1 MRLRV
6 RASGFGVWGYDLGC
20 GDYGSGFRVRSVGFM
35 LQGSEL
41 GDYCTW
47 VIQVSRVEDYVLGF
61 LICASGSE
69 FGMMGKEVKGQGL
82 RV

>member
-1 MRLRV
+1 V
-6 RASGFGVWGYDLGC
+6 SG
-20 GDYGSGFRVRSVGFM
+20 
-35 LQGSEL
+35 
-41 GDYCTW
+41 
-47 VIQVSRVEDYVLGF
+47 VEDYVLGF